1 MSGVSPATTWEQVA
15 CVWFW
20 DHAGWVGANPVFWV
34 GVNLVLVWLQGW
46 VRPSFLFDWRIKWVG
61 VVPSLVW
68 FEDAGWTVNMLTFLV
83 RLPHTH

>member
-1 MSGVSPATTWEQVA
+1 MGIFA

-20 DHAGWVGANPVFWV
+20 AHAGWVGANPVFWV

-61 VVPSLVW
+61 VVPSLV
-68 FEDAGWTVNMLTFLV
+68 
-83 RLPHTH
+83 